1 MRSITEILKDTDKE
15 KEKTILK
22 DNKVLVSYILNSN
35 ITDVMRYKIDSINK
49 NQILRGG
56 PFNRYERSQI
66 LSISKWILSRDK
78 GELLTPD
85 VNIKEYTKKINIMLH
100 DKRSRGKKYNLLLQI
115 RRLIGKNK
123 TISLRQVEVI
133 DTFYRDIILS
143 KA

>member
-1 MRSITEILKDTDKE
+1 M
-15 KEKTILK
+15 
-22 DNKVLVSYILNSN
+22 LVSYILNSN